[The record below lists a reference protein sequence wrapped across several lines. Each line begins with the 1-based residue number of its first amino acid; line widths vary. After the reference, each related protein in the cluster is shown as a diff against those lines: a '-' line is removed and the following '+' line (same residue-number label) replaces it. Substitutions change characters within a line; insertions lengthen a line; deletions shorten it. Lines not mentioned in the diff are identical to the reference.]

1 MLWKILPG
9 PSSAVYH
16 YCATAISSND
26 DLILCRF
33 NEIRVIT
40 GPSSHVDGTVLSA
53 RVETCIKLH
62 ISFYPGSS
70 AMFLKL
76 PKTHSV
82 HSDDPAPAQSLKFSL
97 EVRRASGGDIIQ
109 TVCSKCKQRKD
120 QAKSDIIDFRAQST
134 TVTIQNETPNR
145 TASIE
150 FFIKCYAA
158 HHGVDHHAFR

>member
-82 HSDDPAPAQSLKFSL
+82 HSDDPAPVQSLKFSL
-97 EVRRASGGDIIQ
+97 GVRTAAGGDIIQ
-109 TVCSKCKQRKD
+109 SVCSKCRKQKA
-120 QAKSDIIDFRAQST
+120 QASDMVDFIAQST
-134 TVTIQNETPNR
+134 TVTIRNG
-145 TASIE
+145 TASIQ
-150 FFIKCYAA
+150 FSIKCYAQ
-158 HHGVDHHAFR
+158 HHGLDHHTFR